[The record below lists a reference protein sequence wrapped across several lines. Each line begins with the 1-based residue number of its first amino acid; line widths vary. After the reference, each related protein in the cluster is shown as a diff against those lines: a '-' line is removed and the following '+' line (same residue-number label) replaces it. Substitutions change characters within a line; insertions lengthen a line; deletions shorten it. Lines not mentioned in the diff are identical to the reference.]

1 VHMPQEKEHLH
12 GWVKYFN
19 SQIEW
24 LRKRRGCALRDLPL
38 AQIARGLLGRPNVD
52 PGGPTYMNVL
62 DPLMNTD
69 TKAHVDLVK
78 IIDHLDGAI
87 AKSMAHEE
95 ARGGTCDDGLFP
107 YPTLAELVRI
117 DVSDGQSNKLEGH
130 HLKRNPG
137 THRMRVPVDGPMH
150 A

>member
-1 VHMPQEKEHLH
+1 MPQVKMHLH
-12 GWVKYFN
+12 GWVAHFN

-24 LRKRRGCALRDLPL
+24 LRERRGCALRDLPL
-38 AQIARGLLGRPNVD
+38 AQIARGLLGRPNMD

-62 DPLMNTD
+62 EPLMNTD
-69 TKAHVDLVK
+69 TKSHVDINK
-78 IIDHLDGAI
+78 IIDHLNSAI

-95 ARGGTCDDGLFP
+95 ARGGGTCDDGLLP
-107 YPTLAELVRI
+107 YPDLARLISI
-117 DVSDGQSNKLEGH
+117 DVSDGQSVKLEGH

-137 THRMRVPVDGPMH
+137 THRNRVPVDGPMH